1 MLKYFTKAKSQI
13 LYSNKKKY
21 LDFSMSSGAMIL
33 GHSNEIFKK
42 VLKKNL
48 QLGSN
53 FSFTNIYQRQYK
65 ASLLNTFPEF
75 KDLVF
80 SNSGSEANIRA
91 IRSLRAITKKNKL
104 AMVNGSWHG
113 SIDDLMFDL
122 KHQKKKRLNQ
132 ISLSSGIDHNKQN
145 TILLPYND
153 IRITKEILLK
163 EKKNLAAV
171 VIEPIQCSV
180 PSSQSLKYLQQLYSL
195 CKNHNILLWF
205 DEIITGLRVNNLT
218 IFRQLNIKPNIVTFA
233 KCFGGGLPIGITCF
247 DRKISNSIKKLNKTV
262 FFGGTFSG
270 NLLSTSVGMET
281 FKYIKKNHK
290 KINSKITN
298 LSKNLVKEINNFC
311 EKSAISFRLQN
322 FESIVRPIFSN
333 RTIINK
339 YLREDYDKK
348 FSNSLKLKNFLEKN
362 KIFISGN
369 CCFFISYCHTI
380 KDIKKLVKILKKY
393 LTSSNFKKEV

>member
-180 PSSQSLKYLQQLYSL
+180 PSSQSLKY
-195 CKNHNILLWF
+195 
-205 DEIITGLRVNNLT
+205 V
-218 IFRQLNIKPNIVTFA
+218 
-233 KCFGGGLPIGITCF
+233 
-247 DRKISNSIKKLNKTV
+247 
-262 FFGGTFSG
+262 
-270 NLLSTSVGMET
+270 
-281 FKYIKKNHK
+281 
-290 KINSKITN
+290 
-298 LSKNLVKEINNFC
+298 
-311 EKSAISFRLQN
+311 
-322 FESIVRPIFSN
+322 
-333 RTIINK
+333 
-339 YLREDYDKK
+339 
-348 FSNSLKLKNFLEKN
+348 
-362 KIFISGN
+362 
-369 CCFFISYCHTI
+369 
-380 KDIKKLVKILKKY
+380 
-393 LTSSNFKKEV
+393 